1 MMMSCRRRIVPSF
14 EMTRGAPRY
23 TRVIFASC
31 WMNIAELQVV
41 TADYNTLYQNTTWE
55 SLPIFGLQFR
65 GTRHGNGIGPIFWV
79 TYR

>member
-1 MMMSCRRRIVPSF
+1 
-14 EMTRGAPRY
+14 
-23 TRVIFASC
+23 
-31 WMNIAELQVV
+31 MNIAELQVV